1 MKQFAL
7 VVLAVCMAALGTPVL
22 GQHDTAHQLE
32 ITGDAWARATPPNRT
47 VTAGYLEIRNTG
59 DEARRMVGA
68 SSTVAGRAELHTH
81 IHDPESGMMRMRHV
95 EFIELPPGESVRLA
109 PGGLHIMLSDLTRDL
124 QPGMKVPLS
133 LEFDD
138 GHRLE
143 VELEVHREAPLASGH
158 GDHGH
163 DHHRH

>member
-7 VVLAVCMAALGTPVL
+7 FVLAVCMAALGTPAL
-22 GQHDTAHQLE
+22 GQHGTHQVE
-32 ITGDAWARATPPNRT
+32 ITGDAWVRATPPKRT
-47 VTAGYLEIRNTG
+47 VTAAYLAIRNTG
-59 DEARRMVGA
+59 DEVRRVVGA

-81 IHDPESGMMRMRHV
+81 IHDRESGMMQMRHV
-95 EFIELPPGESVRLA
+95 DFIELPPGETVRLA
-109 PGGLHIMLSDLTRDL
+109 PGGLHIMMMDVTRDL
-124 QPGMKVPLS
+124 QPGMTVPLS

-143 VELEVHREAPLASGH
+143 VEVPVHREAPHASGH
-158 GDHGH
+158 GSHGH